1 MNNEI
6 ILEVKSLSKS
16 FGKVVAVDNL
26 SFTVFRGQFFALLG
40 PNGAGKSTTIKILTT
55 LLKQD
60 SGEFNLE
67 NETDNR
73 LIRNKIG
80 VVFQEN
86 VLDDLLTVKENLLTR
101 GCLYI
106 KDNTQLKKRYEELK
120 KDFFLEELENKKF
133 KNLSGGEKRRVE
145 IARALLADP
154 KILFLDEPTTGLDPE
169 SRKIVWKIIGD
180 LKKLTDLTII
190 LTTHYMEETND
201 ADYVLIINNGKM
213 KAGGTPTELKL
224 KYAKD
229 IFKIKA
235 VDKKTFA
242 EKLKQ
247 KNINYTKVADQFLIP
262 VTSPQDCID
271 MLFEN
276 KDNIGSF
283 EMIKGSMDDV
293 FINVLRK
300 IKWEK
305 FAH

>member
-1 MNNEI
+1 MGKEI
-6 ILEVKSLSKS
+6 ILQVESLSKN

-55 LLKQD
+55 LLSQD
-60 SGEFNLE
+60 SGEFSLE
-67 NETDNR
+67 DQTDNK

-86 VLDDLLTVKENLLTR
+86 VLDDLLTVKENLFTR

-106 KDNTQLKKRYEELK
+106 KDDAKLKKRYEELK
-120 KDFFLEELENKKF
+120 HDFFLEELENKKF

-145 IARALLADP
+145 IARALLAEP

-180 LKKLTDLTII
+180 LKKLNDLTII

-201 ADYVLIINNGKM
+201 ADYVLIIDSGKTV
-213 KAGGTPTELKL
+213 ASGTPTELKL
-224 KYAKD
+224 KFAKD
-229 IFKIKA
+229 IFKIKP
-235 VDKKTFA
+235 VDKKAFM
-242 EKLKQ
+242 ENLKQ
-247 KNINYTKVADQFLIP
+247 RGINYTKVADQFLIP

-271 MLFEN
+271 ILSKN
-276 KDNIGSF
+276 KDNVGSF

-300 IKWEK
+300 KK
-305 FAH
+305 